1 MSFVAG
7 LFPDTVLR
15 TIMTSAHSTMAVSN
29 LPGPQEGIRIQNFE
43 LKNVCFWLP
52 NIGTTGIGIT
62 ILSYG
67 GKLQLGISADRSVI
81 STEDEVD
88 DILKGIASEIKIMA
102 DVILA

>member
-1 MSFVAG
+1 M
-7 LFPDTVLR
+7 
-15 TIMTSAHSTMAVSN
+15 I
-29 LPGPQEGIRIQNFE
+29 I
-43 LKNVCFWLP
+43 
-52 NIGTTGIGIT
+52 GIGIT

>member
-52 NIGTTGIGIT
+52 NIGTTGMNST
-62 ILSYG
+62 
-67 GKLQLGISADRSVI
+67 SVA
-81 STEDEVD
+81 
-88 DILKGIASEIKIMA
+88 KGSFFSMKYFHDYRHWYYNLI
-102 DVILA
+102 VWG